1 MAMARAGDPD
11 GAMNL
16 GTTSSLSTGK
26 LAAIQLLAE

>member
-1 MAMARAGDPD
+1 MAMTRADDLG

-26 LAAIQLLAE
+26 LAAIQLRAE